1 MAEPAV
7 PIRPGMVHNRQTPMT
22 SGWQERGAVW
32 RAARRMLTAAA
43 LAVALAS
50 SGCGGEPPVAPTPR
64 VAAPVLPDAPIPTPG
79 ARIRVANVGDTDILF
94 TWLDLPREVIRF
106 REVSSNSVTEYVT
119 TEHGA
124 YEGVPFS
131 WAIGDQHV
139 PPFRPGREPSL
150 PAPLGGYAFTYY
162 VRLEPDLPYPPY
174 VRIVR
179 ITRDE

>member
-1 MAEPAV
+1 
-7 PIRPGMVHNRQTPMT
+7 MT
-22 SGWQERGAVW
+22 SPPQVRGTVW
-32 RAARRMLTAAA
+32 RVAGRTLAASS

-50 SGCGGEPPVAPTPR
+50 SGCGGEAQPVAPTPV

-79 ARIRVANVGDTDILF
+79 ARIRVANIGDTDLLF

-106 REVSSNSVTEYVT
+106 REVRSNSVTDYVA

-124 YEGVPFS
+124 YDGVAFS
-131 WAIGDQHV
+131 WANGDQLI
-139 PPFRPGREPSL
+139 PPFRPGREPSI
-150 PAPLGGYAFTYY
+150 PVPLGGYAFTYY

>member
-1 MAEPAV
+1 
-7 PIRPGMVHNRQTPMT
+7 MT

-50 SGCGGEPPVAPTPR
+50 SGCGGEPPVAPTPI

-79 ARIRVANVGDTDILF
+79 ARIRVANVGDSDLF
-94 TWLDLPREVIRF
+94 TWLVLPRETIRF
-106 REVSSNSVTEYVT
+106 GEVRSNSVSEYIA

-124 YEGVPFS
+124 
-131 WAIGDQHV
+131 DD
-139 PPFRPGREPSL
+139 
-150 PAPLGGYAFTYY
+150 AFTYY
-162 VRLEPDLPYPPY
+162 VRLDMGSPDVFPFI
-174 VRIVR
+174 RIVR

>member
-1 MAEPAV
+1 
-7 PIRPGMVHNRQTPMT
+7 MT

-50 SGCGGEPPVAPTPR
+50 SGCGGEPPVAPTPI

-79 ARIRVANVGDTDILF
+79 ARIRVANVGDSDLF
-94 TWLDLPREVIRF
+94 TWLVLPRETIRF
-106 REVSSNSVTEYVT
+106 GEVRSNSVSEYIA

-124 YEGVPFS
+124 DEGVGFGFF
-131 WAIGDQHV
+131 IGDAGV
-139 PPFRPGREPSL
+139 PPFAGRERPLPS
-150 PAPLGGYAFTYY
+150 PLGGYAFTYY
-162 VRLEPDLPYPPY
+162 VRLDMGSPDVFPFI
-174 VRIVR
+174 RIVR